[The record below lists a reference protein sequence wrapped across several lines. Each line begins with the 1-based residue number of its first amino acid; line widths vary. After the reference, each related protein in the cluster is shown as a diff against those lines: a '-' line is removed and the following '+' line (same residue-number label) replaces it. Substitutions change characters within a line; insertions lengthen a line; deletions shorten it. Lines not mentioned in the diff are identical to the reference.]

1 MVTDQWVFWTEEEND
16 RYKLPFSLQPSL
28 TPKRGVSLIVSN
40 RKQKLELFKS
50 FTASL
55 STFTKAGKN
64 ESMKYPWKRIYN
76 ITGDLLQVN
85 QACEGPIR
93 KVGTYSSLR
102 STVKLLPTNLHL
114 TQCIMLMS
122 NCTVTCYLIEHG
134 SIHELKQEVLFTKR
148 KITAIIWF
156 ITHEHKCFTHKL
168 IIKIPDNSNTTS
180 APPALSPPLHSLIEL
195 QHSNVNM

>member
-28 TPKRGVSLIVSN
+28 TPKRGGSLIVSN
-40 RKQKLELFKS
+40 RKQKLGLFKS

-55 STFTKAGKN
+55 STFTKARKN

-93 KVGTYSSLR
+93 KVGTYSSLS

-122 NCTVTCYLIEHG
+122 NCTVTCWLSDRTWKYSWTKTRGTFYQKKNYCNHLIYYTWT
-134 SIHELKQEVLFTKR
+134 QMF
-148 KITAIIWF
+148 
-156 ITHEHKCFTHKL
+156 
-168 IIKIPDNSNTTS
+168 
-180 APPALSPPLHSLIEL
+180 HS
-195 QHSNVNM
+195 